1 MTKVYYG
8 PNNSK
13 TSAYRL
19 SPAPQISVRTEP
31 NYSGDVII
39 GYTHT
44 VSMRGYAAAFRKTND
59 TEPTNSVSS
68 IGLVTDNVAT
78 VQKILSYNG
87 GNLSVNDDEGVEV
100 LKGIGGTVR
109 SLSFNESPNNWMGYA
124 EYNAEIEFNEI
135 SLMGETISCSSSFI
149 DSGSLS
155 PSVVDTGKYKI
166 KSFSDNWSINIDEN
180 IYSRILNTD
189 FQNMETDNSSMNV
202 SYTIS
207 ATGKNY
213 YIDNKLIPAW
223 EQAKNFAQD
232 KLFAKVNGL
241 LNSTLGIT
249 NSTACAASSPVSGVG
264 SSTDGILS
272 NINNLYKVYNE
283 TISCTTSESD
293 GSFSLT
299 YNGLIKRNYTSSTNH
314 PASRHTFTKTFNI
327 QNDTKKITSINVQGT
342 LEGLIEGGVIRSVGS
357 GFRLPAN
364 GSILISSGNVDKYSN
379 ALTALNKIINGND
392 LSASI
397 KTKLG
402 ITIGSLG
409 ITQQQI
415 DECGTS
421 PEAALIPSTFSLT
434 HNYHE
439 GIINYNIEY
448 SSDVICGQSAALS
461 SMSISVENPTPVLA
475 EIPIAGQDLFI
486 IQDINTVTVKR
497 ISINIEG
504 RQDSRECCLDK
515 TGIETLIS
523 NAGFTIPP
531 DITLPSTDD
540 YTLTQQQR
548 TDNPIQGTYSISL
561 AYICAQGC

>member
-13 TSAYRL
+13 TPAYRL

-31 NYSGDVII
+31 TYSGDVII
-39 GYTHT
+39 GYIHT
-44 VSMRGYAAAFRKTND
+44 VSMRGYAAAFRKLNNE
-59 TEPTNSVSS
+59 EPSNSISS
-68 IGLVTDNVAT
+68 VGLVTDNVAI
-78 VQKILSYNG
+78 VKKILSYNG
-87 GNLSVNDDEGVEV
+87 GNLSVNDDDGTETLTGV
-100 LKGIGGTVR
+100 GGTVR

-135 SLMGETISCSSSFI
+135 ALMGESIGCSSSFI

-155 PSVVDTGKYKI
+155 PSVVDTTKYKI
-166 KSFSDNWSINIDEN
+166 KSFTDNWSINIDEN

-189 FQNMETDNSSMNV
+189 FQNMETDNSSMSI
-202 SYTIS
+202 SYTVS

-232 KLFAKVNGL
+232 KLFNKVSGL
-241 LNSTLGIT
+241 LTSSFGIT
-249 NSTACAASSPVSGVG
+249 ANTACEATSSVSSVG
-264 SSTDGILS
+264 SSTDGILANLNS
-272 NINNLYKVYNE
+272 LYKVYNE

-314 PASRHTFTKTFNI
+314 PASRHTFTKTVNI

-342 LEGLIEGGVIRSVGS
+342 LEGLIEGGVIRSIGS

-379 ALTALNKIINGND
+379 ALTALNKIINGSD
-392 LSASI
+392 LSTSV

-415 DECGTS
+415 DQCGTS

-448 SSDVICGQSAALS
+448 SSDVVCGQNAALS

-486 IQDINTVTVKR
+486 IQDINTVTIKR

-504 RQDSRECCLDK
+504 RKDNRECCLDK
-515 TGIETLIS
+515 AGIETLIS
-523 NAGFTIPP
+523 NSGFTIPP
-531 DITLPSTDD
+531 GITLPSTDS
-540 YTLTQQQR
+540 YTLTQKQR

-561 AYICAQGC
+561 AYMCAQGC